1 MKAILSFLKSGRN
14 WTERRPVMVRSGD
27 FAEYRR
33 VRLSDSTMGDE
44 AMHAM
49 RILGLA
55 AMMAVTAAPLA
66 AHAEPDQKNNR
77 GYVVGAGGV
86 ARSANTPQPD
96 GGEPG
101 TTVPKQTQQATFG
114 ERVNAGLQQ
123 SGNVGGQGP
132 ATEASIEACPSPAT
146 DNRTAT
152 IAPGNLPSTA
162 QGRRGGGN
170 LDSCLGLIR

>member
-1 MKAILSFLKSGRN
+1 
-14 WTERRPVMVRSGD
+14 
-27 FAEYRR
+27 
-33 VRLSDSTMGDE
+33 
-44 AMHAM
+44 MHAM

-101 TTVPKQTQQATFG
+101 TTVPRQTQGATFG

-123 SGNVGGQGP
+123 SGNAGGPGA
-132 ATEASIEACPSPAT
+132 ATEASTEACPSPAT
-146 DNRTAT
+146 DGRVAIT
-152 IAPGNLPSTA
+152 APGNPSSTEK
-162 QGRRGGGN
+162 GRRGGSN
-170 LDSCLGLIR
+170 LDSCNGLIR